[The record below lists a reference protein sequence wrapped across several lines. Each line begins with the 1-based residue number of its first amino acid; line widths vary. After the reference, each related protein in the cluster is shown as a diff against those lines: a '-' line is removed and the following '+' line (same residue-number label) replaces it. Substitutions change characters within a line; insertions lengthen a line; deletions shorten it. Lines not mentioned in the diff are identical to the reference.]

1 MQLQVVNSPFDQ
13 EQIKLLNHLLTNL
26 SKEQCTWLSGYLA
39 AAPHANEAA
48 ASIALANAP
57 EPAQNAAAVQEITVL
72 YGSQTG
78 NGQELAENFSSK
90 LKEQGLTVTLTSM
103 NDFKP
108 NALRKLKNLLIII
121 STHGEGDPPD
131 NALSFYEFLN
141 GKRAPKL
148 EQLNYSVLALGDS
161 SYEFFCQTGKEI
173 DQRLEELGATRMC
186 PRVDCDL
193 DFDEPASEWYEQV
206 ESSLQK
212 LRGANKTVSTPSAA
226 ATEKITTLYS
236 RTNPFKAEVLEN
248 LNLNGRGSN
257 KETRHVE
264 LLIEG
269 SNFQYEPGDSIG
281 IYPQND
287 PEIVSALIDEMG
299 WKSDELLTIKKEEY
313 ALEEA
318 LLRYYEITVLTK
330 PLLKQVNEKFGNDK
344 LKDLLRPENDEKLK
358 EYIQNHDLLDFVKD
372 FSLTDISSQDLTSL
386 LRKMPARL
394 YSIASSHQANP
405 DEVHLTIGTVRYHAG
420 GRERNGVCSVQC
432 AERVDV
438 GDTLDIYVHR
448 NPNFRLPA
456 DPNVPIIM
464 IGPGTGVAPYRSF
477 LEEREEIGAE
487 GKTWLFFGDQ
497 HYVTDFIYQVEWQR
511 WLKDGVLTKM
521 DVAFS
526 RDSDQK
532 VYVQHRMM
540 ENSKEL
546 FRWLEEG
553 AVVYVCGDEKN
564 MAKDVHETFVHII
577 EQEGKLDSDEAIS
590 YLNQMQQEK
599 RYQRDV
605 Y

>member
-39 AAPHANEAA
+39 AVPHSNEAA
-48 ASIALANAP
+48 ASIALANP
-57 EPAQNAAAVQEITVL
+57 PDPKQNAATVQEITVL

-78 NGQELAENFSSK
+78 NGQELAEDFSSK
-90 LKEQGLTVTLTSM
+90 LKEQGLNVTLTSM
-103 NDFKP
+103 NEFKP
-108 NALRKLKNLLIII
+108 NALRKLKNLLIIM

-131 NALSFYEFLN
+131 NALSFYEFLH

-161 SYEFFCQTGKEI
+161 SYEFFCQTGKEF
-173 DQRLEELGATRMC
+173 DQRLAELGATRIC

-193 DFDEPASEWYEQV
+193 DYDEPASEWYEQV
-206 ESSLQK
+206 ERSFQK
-212 LRGANKTVSTPSAA
+212 LSNVNELVSFPSATE
-226 ATEKITTLYS
+226 TEKITTLYS
-236 RTNPFKAEVLEN
+236 RKNPFKAEVLEN
-248 LNLNGRGSN
+248 FNLNGRGSN
-257 KETRHVE
+257 KETRHLE

-281 IYPQND
+281 VYPQND
-287 PEIVSALIDEMG
+287 PELVDALITEMK
-299 WKSDELLTIKKEEY
+299 WTSDELLTIKKEEHT
-313 ALEEA
+313 LEKA
-318 LLRYYEITVLTK
+318 LLHYYEITVLTK
-330 PLLKQVNEKFGNDK
+330 PLLQQVNEKFGNEK
-344 LKDLLRPENDEKLK
+344 LRDLLRPENDEDLK
-358 EYIQNHDLLDFVKD
+358 EYIQNHDLLDLVKD
-372 FSLTDISSQDLTSL
+372 FSLTGISSQELISL

-394 YSIASSHQANP
+394 YSIASSHKANP

-420 GRERNGVCSVQC
+420 GRQRNGVCSAQC

-438 GDTLDIYVHR
+438 GDTLNIYVHR

-456 DPNVPIIM
+456 DSNIPIIM

-497 HYVTDFIYQVEWQR
+497 HCVTDFIYQVEWQR
-511 WLKDGVLTKM
+511 WLKEGVLTRM

-526 RDSDQK
+526 RDTDHK
-532 VYVQHRMM
+532 VYVQHRMK

-546 FRWLEEG
+546 FDWLEEG
-553 AVVYVCGDEKN
+553 AIVYVCGDEKN
-564 MAKDVHETFVHII
+564 MAKDVHETLVDII
-577 EQEGKLDSDEAIS
+577 QQEGNLSSEGANS
-590 YLNQMQQEK
+590 YLTKMQQEK